1 MTRSKAK
8 SAKSQTTY
16 IPVGFKLFKLIIN
29 EMMTQM
35 ENEENDDDASDDEV
49 RVAIFNLI
57 FQGLILTGLT
67 KTKNS

>member
-1 MTRSKAK
+1 
-8 SAKSQTTY
+8 
-16 IPVGFKLFKLIIN
+16 
-29 EMMTQM
+29 MMTQM

-57 FQGLILTGLT
+57 LQGLILTGLT